1 MTPGVHG
8 IRGQRYGE
16 VLLVYPGSDTVT
28 ADVYNSFGLNDCP
41 QELWSKLDATQLAK
55 DNAAAMAILNG
66 PRYWLMDSI
75 TKYATDTRAQ
85 ETKDFGG
92 IAMFKAATV
101 NVGDLGSQ
109 GPYTAHAVD
118 RRTVFT
124 YDAGSEVYELV
135 DPAGTH
141 WIMQTW
147 SQVVDPTLAQSD
159 LAALSSRL
167 SLPAGWTYTVRTMSA
182 PLAVDTTTTDAQ
194 VLQDSLNN
202 SYSRRTSA

>member
-1 MTPGVHG
+1 
-8 IRGQRYGE
+8 
-16 VLLVYPGSDTVT
+16 
-28 ADVYNSFGLNDCP
+28 
-41 QELWSKLDATQLAK
+41 
-55 DNAAAMAILNG
+55 
-66 PRYWLMDSI
+66 
-75 TKYATDTRAQ
+75 
-85 ETKDFGG
+85 
-92 IAMFKAATV
+92 MFKAATV

-109 GPYTAHAVD
+109 GPYTPHAVD

-167 SLPAGWTYTVRTMSA
+167 SLRAGWTYTIRTLSA